1 MNEAS
6 PPPQRRRRRGL
17 LLLLALAAALT
28 PALLLAVP
36 PWPQHLVQSLGL
48 AHRRPPS
55 TPPLLRCQHQGQ
67 RRFDV
72 IVVGDEPAGVMTAL
86 ELHRQLRDLAGVRH
100 PRIAL
105 LHNDA
110 LDAPIGGTISR
121 SGLAYL
127 DRNQVP
133 ADLRSGHALFAP
145 SSALYRRFLHL
156 SGVRMIAVD
165 PTRAARSFTRA
176 LKATGIPVLPDA
188 QLRGVTLERRRL
200 CSLESARYGSLGA
213 AYVVDASLGADLAHQ
228 AGVPFISGL
237 GPPGLTR
244 DSIALGWVFEVYG
257 LPLEAVRE
265 AEASLTERILDP
277 QDDEAQRWLA
287 LWPEYR
293 GRAARHQLLA
303 DLLDPLGRPLLA
315 YGATVDSADQQSP
328 VFAIA
333 FHGQSGIQPRS
344 PRWSVRLDPAN
355 IALLPGRLS
364 FNALIFHND
373 AAQNRLVLAGHGRPL
388 PWMQT
393 AAIAVTRFFRRLGAS
408 RVVWMPEL
416 YIRSADEIAHP
427 LQPLSASLMARGGV
441 PAAEALGT
449 FTYPLDFRGGLSR
462 FVPPARPTFNFS
474 YRHTLPRELAN
485 LAVLGPA
492 AGYGGL
498 GEGAGR
504 IIELNISVG
513 QGLATAIALAW
524 PQQLPLAAV
533 DPVAVASRRPAGY
546 EPYGRPSQR
555 TMLRVL
561 LDRLDA
567 LLLQPLRPPAAPP

>member
-1 MNEAS
+1 MTEAD
-6 PPPQRRRRRGL
+6 PAARRRRRRGWI
-17 LLLLALAAALT
+17 ALA
-28 PALLLAVP
+28 ALLLAGLMPALLVGVP
-36 PWPQHLVQSLGL
+36 LWRQQL
-48 AHRRPPS
+48 ARRPGLNRGHQ
-55 TPPLLRCQHQGQ
+55 PPPPPRCRRQGA
-67 RRFDV
+67 RRFEV

-86 ELHRQLRDLAGVRH
+86 ELQRQLRDLAGVRH

-105 LHNDA
+105 LHSEA

-133 ADLRSGHALFAP
+133 PDLRTGRPLFVP
-145 SSALYRRFLHL
+145 SSALYRRFLKL
-156 SGVRMIAVD
+156 TGVRVIAVD
-165 PTRAARSFTRA
+165 PRRAARALARA
-176 LKATGIPVLPDA
+176 LKAAAITVLPDA
-188 QLRGVTLERRRL
+188 QLTGATLEGSRL
-200 CSLESARYGSLGA
+200 CTLESVRYGSLGA
-213 AYVVDASLGADLAHQ
+213 AYVVDASLGAELAHRV
-228 AGVPFISGL
+228 GVPFLSGL
-237 GPPGLTR
+237 GPPALTR

-265 AEASLTERILDP
+265 AEASLTDRILDP
-277 QDDEAQRWLA
+277 RDDEAQRWLA

-293 GRAARHQLLA
+293 GRDSRHQLLA

-315 YGATVDSADQQSP
+315 YGSTVDSADQQSP
-328 VFAIA
+328 VFSIA
-333 FHGQSGIQPRS
+333 FHGQNGIPPRS
-344 PRWSVRLDPAN
+344 PVWSVRLDPAN
-355 IALLPGRLS
+355 IAILPGRLS

-388 PWMQT
+388 AWMRT
-393 AAIAVTRFFRRLGAS
+393 PAIEVTRFFRRLGAS

-427 LQPLSASLMARGGV
+427 VQALSATRMAQGGV

-462 FVPPARPTFNFS
+462 FVPPARPTFNFG

-513 QGLATAIALAW
+513 QGLAAAIALAW
-524 PQQLPLAAV
+524 QRQIPLAAV
-533 DPVAVASRRPAGY
+533 DPQAVASLRPPGY
-546 EPYGRPSQR
+546 DPYGRPSQR
-555 TMLRVL
+555 TLLRVL
-561 LDRLDA
+561 LDRFEA
-567 LLLQPLRPPAAPP
+567 LLLQLLHRPSGPP

>member
-1 MNEAS
+1 MNEAP

-17 LLLLALAAALT
+17 LLLLALAAAGT
-28 PALLLAVP
+28 PALLLGVP
-36 PWPQHLVQSLGL
+36 PWRQQLVRSLGL
-48 AHRRPPS
+48 ARSRQPS
-55 TPPLLRCQHQGQ
+55 SPPLPRCRHQGQ

-86 ELHRQLRDLAGVRH
+86 ELQRQLHDLAGVRH

-133 ADLRSGHALFAP
+133 ADLRSGHPLFAP
-145 SSALYRRFLHL
+145 SSALYRRFLKL
-156 SGVRMIAVD
+156 TGVRVIAVD
-165 PTRAARSFTRA
+165 PRRAALALARA
-176 LKATGIPVLPDA
+176 LKAAGITVLPDA
-188 QLRGVTLERRRL
+188 RLSGATLERQRL

-213 AYVVDASLGADLAHQ
+213 AYFVDASLGADLAHQ

-265 AEASLTERILDP
+265 AEASLTDRILDP

-293 GRAARHQLLA
+293 GRAGRHQLLA

-344 PRWSVRLDPAN
+344 ARWSIRLDPAN

-373 AAQNRLVLAGHGRPL
+373 AGQNRLVLAGHGRPL

-427 LQPLSASLMARGGV
+427 LQSLSAPLMARGGV
-441 PAAEALGT
+441 PAAAALGT

-462 FVPPARPTFNFS
+462 FVPPARPTFNFG

-533 DPVAVASRRPAGY
+533 DPAEVAWRRPAGY

-561 LDRLDA
+561 LERLDA
-567 LLLQPLRPPAAPP
+567 LLLQPLRPPSAPP

>member
-1 MNEAS
+1 VV
-6 PPPQRRRRRGL
+6 
-17 LLLLALAAALT
+17 LLALAVALT
-28 PALLLAVP
+28 PSLLLGVA
-36 PWPQHLVQSLGL
+36 PWRQRLLLGL
-48 AHRRPPS
+48 GLTRRQPP
-55 TPPLLRCQHQGQ
+55 PRPLARCRHQGE
-67 RRFDV
+67 RHFDV
-72 IVVGDEPAGVMTAL
+72 IVYGDEPAGVMTAL
-86 ELHRQLRDLAGVRH
+86 ELQRQLRDRAGLRH

-105 LHNDA
+105 LHGDA
-110 LDAPIGGTISR
+110 PDAPIGGTIGR

-145 SSALYRRFLHL
+145 SSALYRRFLRL
-156 SGVRMIAVD
+156 TGVRVIAVD
-165 PTRAARSFTRA
+165 PRRAAQAFTKA
-176 LKATGIPVLPDA
+176 LKAAAITVLPDA
-188 QLRGVTLERRRL
+188 QLSGATLEGQRL

-213 AYVVDASLGADLAHQ
+213 AYFVDASLGADLAHR

-265 AEASLTERILDP
+265 AEAQLTDRILDP
-277 QDDEAQRWLA
+277 GDDEAQRWLA

-293 GRAARHQLLA
+293 GRTSRHQLISA
-303 DLLDPLGRPLLA
+303 LLDPLGRPLLA

-344 PRWSVRLDPAN
+344 PQWSVRLDPAN
-355 IALLPGRLS
+355 IAILPGRLS

-373 AAQNRLVLAGHGRPL
+373 AVQNRRVLADQARPL
-388 PWMQT
+388 PWMET
-393 AAIAVTRFFRRLGAS
+393 SALAVTRFFQRLGAR

-416 YIRSADEIAHP
+416 YVRSADEIAHP
-427 LQPLSASLMARGGV
+427 LQPLGAALMARGGV

-462 FVPPARPTFNFS
+462 FVPPARPTFNFG
-474 YRHTLPRELAN
+474 YRHTLPREVSN

-513 QGLATAIALAW
+513 QGLATAIALAD
-524 PQQLPLAAV
+524 QRQLSLAAV
-533 DPVAVASRRPAGY
+533 DPMAVAGLRPAGY
-546 EPYGRPSQR
+546 DPYGRPSQR
-555 TMLRVL
+555 TLLRVL
-561 LDRLDA
+561 LDRLEE
-567 LLLQPLRPPAAPP
+567 LLLQLFHRSSPEQPVAELHR

>member
-1 MNEAS
+1 MVLAALVA
-6 PPPQRRRRRGL
+6 GL
-17 LLLLALAAALT
+17 L
-28 PALLLAVP
+28 PALLIGLP
-36 PWPQHLVQSLGL
+36 PLREQLVRRLGL
-48 AHRRPPS
+48 APRPHPHPLRRC
-55 TPPLLRCQHQGQ
+55 RHQGQ

-86 ELHRQLRDLAGVRH
+86 ELRRQLHNLAGVSH

-105 LHNDA
+105 LHNEA

-133 ADLRSGHALFAP
+133 ADLRENHPLFAP
-145 SSALYRRFLHL
+145 SSKLYRRFLKL
-156 SGVRMIAVD
+156 TGVRVIAVD
-165 PTRAARSFTRA
+165 PRRAARAFSQA
-176 LKATGIPVLPDA
+176 LQDEGITVLADA
-188 QLRGVTLERRRL
+188 QLHGATVEQQRL
-200 CSLESARYGSLGA
+200 CSLESARYGSLSA
-213 AYVVDASLGADLAHQ
+213 AYFVDTSLGAVLAHHS
-228 AGVPFISGL
+228 GVPFISGL
-237 GPPGLTR
+237 GPPGLTG

-257 LPLEAVRE
+257 LPLDAVRE
-265 AEASLTERILDP
+265 AEAALTERILDP
-277 QDDEAQRWLA
+277 SDDEAQRWLA
-287 LWPEYR
+287 LWPGYR
-293 GRAARHQLLA
+293 GLGSHHRLVT

-333 FHGQSGIQPRS
+333 FHGQSGIQPQS

-355 IALLPGRLS
+355 IAILPGRLS

-373 AAQNRLVLAGHGRPL
+373 ARQNRLVLAGQGRPL

-393 AAIAVTRFFRRLGAS
+393 AASAVTRFFERLGAS

-427 LQPLSASLMARGGV
+427 LQPLSAMQMAQGGV
-441 PAAEALGT
+441 RAAEALGT

-462 FVPPARPTFNFS
+462 FVPPARPTFNFG
-474 YRHTLPRELAN
+474 YRHTLPREVVN

-492 AGYGGL
+492 AGYGGI

-513 QGLATAIALAW
+513 QGVAAATALAW
-524 PQQLPLAAV
+524 QRQIPLAAV
-533 DPVAVASRRPAGY
+533 DPKAVASLRPAGY
-546 EPYGRPSQR
+546 APYGRPFQR
-555 TMLRVL
+555 TMIRVL
-561 LDRLDA
+561 IDRLDA
-567 LLLQPLRPPAAPP
+567 ALLQLGRRPP